1 MVRRNKV
8 DKKLFVRLITQY
20 LGVKF
25 EIQKWTTKREK
36 RGRGEIGIFIR
47 NLKYKIILLREKR
60 GGREIDIFYLN
71 KNLLLA

>member
-36 RGRGEIGIFIR
+36 KVGEKWVF
-47 NLKYKIILLREKR
+47 LL
-60 GGREIDIFYLN
+60 EI
-71 KNLLLA
+71 